1 MEAIPDIFDL
11 AQQLIFASVIFYEK
25 VCNLDALGE
34 AAGVGQG
41 DRNRGETGTNVDI
54 GATIAAVTAG
64 IGLIAAKDAKPL
76 LSDKPVESTEPKA

>member
-1 MEAIPDIFDL
+1 MNMKTTLAGIGSILAAVGFALKAIFD
-11 AQQLIFASVIFYEK
+11 ADPA
-25 VCNLDALGE
+25 
-34 AAGVGQG
+34 
-41 DRNRGETGTNVDI
+41 TNVDI